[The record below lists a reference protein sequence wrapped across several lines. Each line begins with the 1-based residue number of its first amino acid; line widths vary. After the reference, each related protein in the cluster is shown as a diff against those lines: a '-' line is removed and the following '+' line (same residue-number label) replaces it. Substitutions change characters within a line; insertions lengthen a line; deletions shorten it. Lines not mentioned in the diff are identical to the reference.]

1 MKSWRET
8 LLTIAWSGLPN
19 QNILVKFNVTKKK
32 TERERQTLYTYQH
45 KTRKVYNNTYNVYL
59 PKINSKN
66 LIKALDVTTS
76 LWENW
81 RMKEYVKSQHEMLT
95 TEFKKWEFNSI
106 EQITQFLPHTKKCH
120 FKEGGGKPTLKRI
133 IRM

>member
-1 MKSWRET
+1 MFPE
-8 LLTIAWSGLPN
+8 
-19 QNILVKFNVTKKK
+19 ILDEKLKGNFINNSLIRLAKPEHISQVQRHKKK

-66 LIKALDVTTS
+66 LIKALDLTTS

-95 TEFKKWEFNSI
+95 TEFKK
-106 EQITQFLPHTKKCH
+106 
-120 FKEGGGKPTLKRI
+120 
-133 IRM
+133 